1 MPSDPQQRKLLRQEI
16 SQLLAKRAIE
26 PVKDGSPGFHSSMFV
41 IPKRNG
47 GHRPVFNLKRLN
59 QHLDA
64 PHFKME
70 TLRQVAPLIQQHDY
84 LTSIDLSDAFL
95 HILIHK
101 MSRKYFRFRWEGQT
115 FQFRTT
121 SIDISIVP

>member
-26 PVKDGSPGFHSSMFV
+26 SVKGGSSGFHSSLFV

-47 GHRPVFNLKRLN
+47 GYRPAFNLRRLN
-59 QHLDA
+59 QHLGA

-70 TLRQVAPLIQQHDY
+70 TLRQVAPLIQQYDF

-95 HILIHK
+95 HSK
-101 MSRKYFRFRWEGQT
+101 FKEF
-115 FQFRTT
+115 
-121 SIDISIVP
+121 